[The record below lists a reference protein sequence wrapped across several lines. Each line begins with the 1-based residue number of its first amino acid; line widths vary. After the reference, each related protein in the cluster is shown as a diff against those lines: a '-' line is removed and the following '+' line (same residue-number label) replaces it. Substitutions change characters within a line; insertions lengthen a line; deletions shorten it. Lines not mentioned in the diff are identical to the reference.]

1 MSNPSATPH
10 SASPDGVLGRLTL
23 RALAYAVAAA
33 VAAAVVAASLPA
45 ILTPLPVARLM
56 PPPPPVV
63 ARTPVSTEAPP

>member
-23 RALAYAVAAA
+23 RALAYA